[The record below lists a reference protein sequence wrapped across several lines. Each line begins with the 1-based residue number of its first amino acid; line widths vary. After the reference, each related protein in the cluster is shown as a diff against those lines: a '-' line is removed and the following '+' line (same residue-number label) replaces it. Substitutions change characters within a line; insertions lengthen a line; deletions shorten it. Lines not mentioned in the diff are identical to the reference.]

1 MDRSFSRITFLE
13 YRLKAAEA
21 EVSAFKSGK
30 KYQKIHEVHR
40 KEVKALEQEIRHQKE
55 ETAQARRDMA
65 AARNHWFEVFED
77 LQKEHRKEK
86 AALQKQLAQMEKR
99 DRKSVV

>member
-40 KEVKALEQEIRHQKE
+40 KEVKALEQEIRHRKE
-55 ETAQARRDMA
+55 ETAQARRDTGLKSL
-65 AARNHWFEVFED
+65 RIF
-77 LQKEHRKEK
+77 KRSTGRKK
-86 AALQKQLAQMEKR
+86 PPS
-99 DRKSVV
+99 KSSSRRWKSGH

>member
-40 KEVKALEQEIRHQKE
+40 KEVKALEMESFALFANAKALGKKGACLVTITDNKRTGEFLTPEQRKTHLGNMFTLALESAIR
-55 ETAQARRDMA
+55 M
-65 AARNHWFEVFED
+65 
-77 LQKEHRKEK
+77 
-86 AALQKQLAQMEKR
+86 
-99 DRKSVV
+99 

>member
-40 KEVKALEQEIRHQKE
+40 KEVKALEQEIPGPPGHGCRPQPL
-55 ETAQARRDMA
+55 
-65 AARNHWFEVFED
+65 V
-77 LQKEHRKEK
+77 
-86 AALQKQLAQMEKR
+86 
-99 DRKSVV
+99 